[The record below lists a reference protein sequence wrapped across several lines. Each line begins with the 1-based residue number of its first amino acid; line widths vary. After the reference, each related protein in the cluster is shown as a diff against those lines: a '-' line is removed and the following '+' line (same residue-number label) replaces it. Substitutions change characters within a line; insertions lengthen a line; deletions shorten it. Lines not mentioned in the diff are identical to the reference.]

1 MRVAALSVGPVTT
14 EGQGRPRRRGRPA
27 GSRSED
33 TRARILEAA
42 RARFAV
48 SGYDGTSLADIA
60 HAAGITPRALYHYV
74 DSKPELFAQVTEAVL
89 RRLGDEVLRRVLPE
103 TDTRS
108 RLRGLVDVFRA
119 LHREDP
125 TLVAFFGVVMLE
137 SRWNPEVQAQPAGDG
152 GVALAL
158 NRSIVAL
165 GLQAEEIAADVDPEG
180 AVALIEAIGA
190 GLTLLAGA
198 GSGAYEAALAVL
210 DRLIAGTLFPEAPA

>member
-1 MRVAALSVGPVTT
+1 VTT
-14 EGQGRPRRRGRPA
+14 EGPGRTRRRGRPA

-33 TRARILEAA
+33 TRARVLDAA

-60 HAAGITPRALYHYV
+60 RAAGITPRALYHYV
-74 DSKPELFAQVTEAVL
+74 DSKPELFAQVTDAVL
-89 RRLGDEVLRRVLPE
+89 QRLGDEVLRRVLPE

-108 RLRGLVDVFRA
+108 RLRGLVDVFRG

-137 SRWNPEVQAQPAGDG
+137 SRWNPEVQAAPAGDG
-152 GVALAL
+152 GVAVAL

-165 GLQAEEIAADVDPEG
+165 GLQAEEIAGDVDPEG

-198 GSGAYEAALAVL
+198 EAGSEAGSGAYDAALAVL
-210 DRLIAGTLFPEAPA
+210 DRLIAGTLFPEPPA